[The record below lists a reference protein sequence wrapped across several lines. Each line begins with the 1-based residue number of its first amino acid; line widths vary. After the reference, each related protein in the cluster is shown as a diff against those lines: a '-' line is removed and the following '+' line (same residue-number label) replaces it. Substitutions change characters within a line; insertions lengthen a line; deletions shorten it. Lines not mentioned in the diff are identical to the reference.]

1 MKLSRIQEHRN
12 MRILHQSLVADISGV
27 RDLGSQV
34 EIIDN
39 GDLSAFNVMSLD
51 EPDKSYENDIDEMY
65 ADGGEDEMDIDEGI
79 SIIDS
84 ADLDLWVK
92 RAESDM

>member
-1 MKLSRIQEHRN
+1 MRN
-12 MRILHQSLVADISGV
+12 LHQSLVADITGV
-27 RDLGSQV
+27 RSLGSQV

-39 GDLSAFNVMSLD
+39 GDLSAFFVLSLE
-51 EPDKSYENDIDEMY
+51 EPDKSYDDDIEETY
-65 ADGGEDEMDIDEGI
+65 ADGSEDETDIDDGFCI
-79 SIIDS
+79 LDS

>member
-1 MKLSRIQEHRN
+1 
-12 MRILHQSLVADISGV
+12 MRIVHQCLVADISGV
-27 RDLGSQV
+27 RDSGLQV

-51 EPDKSYENDIDEMY
+51 EPDKSYEDDIEELY
-65 ADGGEDEMDIDEGI
+65 VDGDEDEMDIDEGI
-79 SIIDS
+79 CILDS

-92 RAESDM
+92 RAESGM